1 MSLFQIAEPGQSV
14 EKEQCQQRRA
24 VGIDL
29 GTTNTLV
36 AYVREEKPVVVPCLD
51 DSLLI
56 PSVVHYSEQGDV
68 IVGKSARAL
77 IQEFPKT
84 TIASAKRMLGRSKE
98 DLKKHYGI
106 SSI

>member
-84 TIASAKRMLGRSKE
+84 TMLLQNACLVEAKK
-98 DLKKHYGI
+98 I
-106 SSI
+106 